1 MLDKL
6 QRMNDFLYARMGL
19 NRITLDLQVFI
30 NSRRFKKDDDVED
43 DNDYVQ

>member
-6 QRMNDFLYARMGL
+6 QKLNDFLYMHMGL
-19 NRITLDLQVFI
+19 NRITLELQVFI
-30 NSRRFKKDDDVED
+30 NSRMFKKDDYIE

>member
-6 QRMNDFLYARMGL
+6 QRMNDFLYDNMGL

>member
-6 QRMNDFLYARMGL
+6 QKMNDALYGRMGL

-30 NSRRFKKDDDVED
+30 NSRRHDKDDYED
-43 DNDYVQ
+43 DDYVQ

>member
-6 QRMNDFLYARMGL
+6 QRMNDFLYDHMGL
-19 NRITLDLQVFI
+19 NNITLDLQVFI